1 MNMLIFS
8 IFPLNKGDLAT
19 FTLAPPFCCNRVAT
33 CCCRPAIRVR
43 SCSFWIKEAWDIEIV
58 DCSIG
63 CCWYCWNM
71 CTGGSNGNDNEVSL
85 YKDKQSSLSELM
97 TSYQLEE

>member
-1 MNMLIFS
+1 
-8 IFPLNKGDLAT
+8 
-19 FTLAPPFCCNRVAT
+19 
-33 CCCRPAIRVR
+33 
-43 SCSFWIKEAWDIEIV
+43 
-58 DCSIG
+58 
-63 CCWYCWNM
+63 M